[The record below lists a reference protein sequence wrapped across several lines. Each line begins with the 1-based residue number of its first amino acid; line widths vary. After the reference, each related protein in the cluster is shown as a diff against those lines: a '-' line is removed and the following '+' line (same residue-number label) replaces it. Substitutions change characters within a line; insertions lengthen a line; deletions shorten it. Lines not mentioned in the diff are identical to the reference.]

1 MTPNVPEAYLK
12 LRREQII
19 GAAVSCFARKGFH
32 KTTMQ
37 DICQA
42 AGLSPGAVYNY
53 FDSKEAIV
61 EACAEMAQ
69 ERNEKMLS
77 MVSEAE
83 DAVSAYKKISG
94 AWFSMIK
101 QENMMEGIKFDL
113 ELWAESTRNERVARS
128 FHKVEDAIKEKLTE
142 FVIEGQKQGVFSKKL
157 DVTAIVQVLFSLVN
171 GLEVQKASNPEI
183 DVDAYATV
191 CSAIIEGEL
200 SSKNRMNK
208 SRKGKSKNEGT
219 STKLN

>member
-37 DICQA
+37 DICRA
-42 AGLSPGAVYNY
+42 ADLSPGAVYNY

-61 EACAEMAQ
+61 AACAEMAQ

-77 MVSEAE
+77 MISESE
-83 DAVSAYKKISG
+83 DAITAYKKISG

-101 QENMMEGIKFDL
+101 QEGMEDGIKFDL
-113 ELWAESTRNERVARS
+113 ELWAESTRNEKVAMSLR
-128 FHKVEDAIKEKLTE
+128 KVEDAIKERLSE
-142 FVIEGQKQGVFSKKL
+142 FVVQGQREGVFNPKL
-157 DVTAIVQVLFSLVN
+157 NTSAIVQVLFSLVN
-171 GLEVQKASNPEI
+171 GFEVQKVSNPSI
-183 DVDAYATV
+183 DVDAYAAV
-191 CSAIIEGEL
+191 CLAIVEGTI
-200 SSKNRMNK
+200 
-208 SRKGKSKNEGT
+208 SRKRSRKKSAEKED
-219 STKLN
+219 LD

>member
-37 DICQA
+37 DICRA
-42 AGLSPGAVYNY
+42 ADLSPGAVYNY

-61 EACAEMAQ
+61 AACAEMAQ

-77 MVSEAE
+77 MISESE
-83 DAVSAYKKISG
+83 DAITAYKKISG

-101 QENMMEGIKFDL
+101 QEGMEDGIKFDL
-113 ELWAESTRNERVARS
+113 ELWAESTRNEKVAMSLR
-128 FHKVEDAIKEKLTE
+128 KVEDAIKERLSE
-142 FVIEGQKQGVFSKKL
+142 FVVQGQREGVFNPKL
-157 DVTAIVQVLFSLVN
+157 DTSAIVQVLFSLVN
-171 GLEVQKASNPEI
+171 GFEVQKVSNPSI
-183 DVDAYATV
+183 DVNAYAAV
-191 CSAIIEGEL
+191 CLAIVEGTI
-200 SSKNRMNK
+200 SGKR
-208 SRKGKSKNEGT
+208 SRKKSAEKEV
-219 STKLN
+219 LD